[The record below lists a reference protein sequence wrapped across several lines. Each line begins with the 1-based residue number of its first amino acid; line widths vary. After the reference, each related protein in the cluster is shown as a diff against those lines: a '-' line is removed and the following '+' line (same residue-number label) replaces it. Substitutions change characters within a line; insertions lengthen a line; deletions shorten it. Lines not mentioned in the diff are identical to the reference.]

1 MANNVGGCFAGAA
14 VPQAKASNMLPLLSC
29 SGLDYVPSPEGAKR
43 KLPSC
48 EPLRNVEGNKI
59 CNSAGIL
66 DADTLTKITG
76 PVPSKDLG
84 QFQIPPSSTSTHAK
98 EEYRKNAICSMKVQ
112 HLPATCKPCTGIYI
126 RSELTQVMGNHDRL
140 QFKEGKHLAAV
151 M

>member
-48 EPLRNVEGNKI
+48 EPLRNVEGNEI

-76 PVPSKDLG
+76 PVPSRKILVNFKSLP
-84 QFQIPPSSTSTHAK
+84 QAHPPTPK
-98 EEYRKNAICSMKVQ
+98 KN
-112 HLPATCKPCTGIYI
+112 TG
-126 RSELTQVMGNHDRL
+126 RMPFVL
-140 QFKEGKHLAAV
+140 
-151 M
+151 